1 MSLSHAAA
9 APLLLRRRTVAA
21 GVIGNLLE
29 WFDFAVY
36 GYLAATIAQLFFPA
50 HDPTSS
56 LIAALGVFAAGFLMR
71 PLGGLLFGY
80 IGDRHGRP
88 AALLSSIGAM
98 ALATLLMGLLP
109 TYESAGVAASLL
121 MIACR
126 LVQGLAVGGE
136 YACSIVALVETAP
149 TRRRGAMGSIA
160 CLGATLGTM
169 MGSATGALLFWG
181 LSEEQVDAWG
191 WRLPFLAG
199 VSVGLAGLY
208 LRCNLVLGEDRPRS
222 TLPFF
227 RSFLGEWR
235 AFLRIVGLMIAPSV
249 GFYMIFLYLVQYLQG
264 IGRIGPGEAFD
275 INTLNMAVLL
285 MVLPAA
291 GHVSDR
297 IGRRP
302 LMIGALAGLLVLAV
316 PLFTLLHSRDVED
329 IFFGQLGLT
338 LLLGT
343 SLGLLPVLLVEQFS
357 LGVRCM
363 AAASSYNV
371 VAGLFGGTAPLL
383 CVYMIELTGND
394 MMPAYY
400 LAGASLISLATA
412 ICSRETAFGPLRA

>member
-36 GYLAATIAQLFFPA
+36 GYLAATIARLFFPA

-121 MIACR
+121 MIAC
-126 LVQGLAVGGE
+126 
-136 YACSIVALVETAP
+136 
-149 TRRRGAMGSIA
+149 
-160 CLGATLGTM
+160 LGATLGTM

-199 VSVGLAGLY
+199 VTVGLAGLY

-302 LMIGALAGLLVLAV
+302 LMIGALAGLVVLAV

-383 CVYMIELTGND
+383 CVYVIELTGND

>member
-1 MSLSHAAA
+1 
-9 APLLLRRRTVAA
+9 
-21 GVIGNLLE
+21 
-29 WFDFAVY
+29 
-36 GYLAATIAQLFFPA
+36 
-50 HDPTSS
+50 
-56 LIAALGVFAAGFLMR
+56 
-71 PLGGLLFGY
+71 
-80 IGDRHGRP
+80 
-88 AALLSSIGAM
+88 
-98 ALATLLMGLLP
+98 
-109 TYESAGVAASLL
+109 
-121 MIACR
+121 
-126 LVQGLAVGGE
+126 
-136 YACSIVALVETAP
+136 
-149 TRRRGAMGSIA
+149 
-160 CLGATLGTM
+160 M